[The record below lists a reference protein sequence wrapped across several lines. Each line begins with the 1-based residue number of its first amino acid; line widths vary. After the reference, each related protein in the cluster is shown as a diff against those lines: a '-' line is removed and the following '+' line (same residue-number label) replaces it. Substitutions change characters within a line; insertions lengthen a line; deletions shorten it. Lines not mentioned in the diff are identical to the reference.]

1 LTTVR
6 ESLLADPWVYPRL
19 VSWAVR
25 RWRAMGV
32 AAGRAKVRPGRN
44 DRCGCGSGRKVKRC
58 CGVSRGPG
66 PDELAKAFL
75 AEQSRTAAR
84 RLVGVTRD
92 EFDELFH
99 EVVHLPEVDLA
110 LQVELP
116 ALMTPE
122 LVRARAA
129 VDDPDEFDAALGPV
143 VSSLDTPRRRAE
155 LARVVVDLAEAGRVD
170 ADVAA
175 VAVIDLTT
183 SDSAL
188 FTSSVAEAVGVGA
201 GAARTPAGL
210 VLVAG

>member
-1 LTTVR
+1 LSVGGIR
-6 ESLLADPWVYPRL
+6 DCVVLSGQDGLEQRRL
-19 VSWAVR
+19 GMV
-25 RWRAMGV
+25 GV
-32 AAGRAKVRPGRN
+32 GRN
-44 DRCGCGSGRKVKRC
+44 DLCGCGSGRKVKRC
-58 CGVSRGPG
+58 CGVRRGPG

-75 AEQSRTAAR
+75 AEQSRRAAT
-84 RLVGVTRD
+84 RLVGIARD

-99 EVVHLPEVDLA
+99 AVVHLPEVDLA

-122 LVRARAA
+122 LVRARVAL
-129 VDDPDEFDAALGPV
+129 DDPDEFDTALGPV
-143 VSSLDTPRRRAE
+143 VSSLDTPTRRAQ
-155 LARVVVDLAEAGRVD
+155 LARAVVDLAEVGRVD

-188 FTSSVAEAVGVGA
+188 FWSSVAEAVGVTA

-210 VLVAG
+210 VLAAR

>member
-1 LTTVR
+1 
-6 ESLLADPWVYPRL
+6 
-19 VSWAVR
+19 
-25 RWRAMGV
+25 M
-32 AAGRAKVRPGRN
+32 
-44 DRCGCGSGRKVKRC
+44 
-58 CGVSRGPG
+58 SRGPG

-143 VSSLDTPRRRAE
+143 VSSLDTPTRRAE

-188 FTSSVAEAVGVGA
+188 FTSSVAEAVGVAA